1 MIAKIDT
8 TDRPEG
14 FVPVHITLPISIPIC
29 FLQPGWYRLIL
40 ACLAACMH
48 ACMLCSVGSRV
59 QIVAAQQLAGKAG
72 LGSGLIA
79 KVIFSPCCREIALPE
94 YLLLGFLCICAC
106 GFVKEAVGR

>member
-48 ACMLCSVGSRV
+48 ACS
-59 QIVAAQQLAGKAG
+59 A
-72 LGSGLIA
+72 
-79 KVIFSPCCREIALPE
+79 
-94 YLLLGFLCICAC
+94 LLGRAFKLLQRSSLQ
-106 GFVKEAVGR
+106 GKLVWVAV